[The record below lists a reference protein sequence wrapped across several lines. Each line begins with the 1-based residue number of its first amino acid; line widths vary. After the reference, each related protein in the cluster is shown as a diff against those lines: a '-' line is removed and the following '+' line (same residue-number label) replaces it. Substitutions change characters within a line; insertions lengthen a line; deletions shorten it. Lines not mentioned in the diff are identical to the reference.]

1 MVEGAAGVLS
11 NLLGLKAHVMGS
23 SVDTVSQI
31 SWPKMTQQQLDL
43 HGMTQRDA
51 VEAFVAESNAALERA
66 GGPVT
71 MRLVHGYGSTGEGG
85 VLGARLRGF
94 CDSHPDRASYVR
106 GEDAERN
113 PGLTIV
119 TVESPLPDGCQRLGD
134 AIVEY
139 CGRARTMDRI
149 TGRFRREG
157 GREVAYV
164 VRDLASQGRL
174 RKTKGRHGTE
184 YTA

>member
-1 MVEGAAGVLS
+1 
-11 NLLGLKAHVMGS
+11 MGG
-23 SVDTVSQI
+23 SVYSVSRI
-31 SWPKMTQQQLDL
+31 WTTEMKQQLDL

-66 GGPVT
+66 CRPVT
-71 MRLVHGYGSTGEGG
+71 IRVVHGYGSTGEGG

-94 CDSHPDRASYVR
+94 CDSHHHQASYVR

-119 TVESPLPDGCQRLGD
+119 TVEHPLPDARQRLGD

-139 CGRARTMDRI
+139 CGRPRTMDRI
-149 TGRFRREG
+149 ARRFRREG
-157 GREVAYV
+157 GREVAYA
-164 VRDLASQGRL
+164 VRDLARQGRL
-174 RKTKGRHGTE
+174 GKTRGRRGTQ
-184 YTA
+184 YTAW

>member
-1 MVEGAAGVLS
+1 
-11 NLLGLKAHVMGS
+11 
-23 SVDTVSQI
+23 
-31 SWPKMTQQQLDL
+31 MTAQQLDL

-94 CDSHPDRASYVR
+94 CGSHADRASYVR

-119 TVESPLPDGCQRLGD
+119 TVESPLPDARQRLGD

-139 CGRARTMDRI
+139 CGRPRTMHRI
-149 TGRFRREG
+149 ARRFRRER
-157 GREVAYV
+157 GREVAHA
-164 VRDLASQGRL
+164 VRDLARECRL
-174 RKTKGRHGTE
+174 GKTKGRHGTE
-184 YTA
+184 YTAR